1 MDEGAEMGYSF
12 VALIMEDFLKAAVIL
27 ATRGQEKFNELH
39 AKVYTLREVGQHTL
53 QKNSKDK

>member
-27 ATRGQEKFNELH
+27 ATRGQEKFNELQTCQSLH
-39 AKVYTLREVGQHTL
+39 TKGGWSTYTAK
-53 QKNSKDK
+53 K